1 MAVIPQYTLPKG
13 NQDMTLFGTR
23 NDDSTVTLPTLEFIF
38 LYNNTAVNTIFSSG
52 NSWIGIGAG
61 TEHISINRRDA
72 SYNNLFY
79 ANEMEYGLKVFRMRF
94 EGNSS
99 YSSWGSNDLIWEFS
113 VFEDGVIRLVI
124 EKTPNNASDNFN
136 NPGGTALSVRFETG
150 KSYIFTSQNEN
161 GTNFIVEE
169 GTYLPCQSKFLFIDG
184 EGVKSYLQA
193 EASSV
198 WSKVADVPIT
208 ETMFLEYGVDVLP
221 NDLTGLLSQATLCY
235 FTDNP
240 SIVMDMGNYTLEV
253 KEVVTSKPKVII
265 QRESFQIA
273 QNRNIGVIEVVTSEV
288 GGKIRIAI
296 STDNGLSYKTFSKET
311 SSFVPINIDNMEE
324 FLLNGIR
331 ASGLV
336 DLDYMVLNQMVGETL
351 NFAYVLEKPTLNDIC
366 KLKAVKIRYEE

>member
-13 NQDMTLFGTR
+13 NQGMTLFGTR
-23 NDDSTVTLPTLEFIF
+23 NDDSTVTLPTLEFSF
-38 LYNNTAVNTIFSSG
+38 LYNNTSVNTIFSSG
-52 NSWIGIGAG
+52 NSWIGLGAG

-113 VFEDGVIRLVI
+113 VFEDGVMRLII

-136 NPGGTALSVRFETG
+136 NPGGTVLAVRFETG

-169 GTYLPCQSKFLFIDG
+169 GTYLPCQSKFLFIDE
-184 EGVKSYLQA
+184 EGVKFYLQT
-193 EASSV
+193 EELNV
-198 WSKVADVPIT
+198 WSKVADEPMT
-208 ETMFLEYGVDVLP
+208 EAIFIEYGVDVL
-221 NDLTGLLSQATLCY
+221 
-235 FTDNP
+235 
-240 SIVMDMGNYTLEV
+240 
-253 KEVVTSKPKVII
+253 
-265 QRESFQIA
+265 
-273 QNRNIGVIEVVTSEV
+273 TSET
-288 GGKIRIAI
+288 GGRIRIAI
-296 STDNGLSYKTFSKET
+296 SVDNGVSYKTFSRET
-311 SSFVPINIDNMEE
+311 SSYVPINIDNMEE

-331 ASGLV
+331 ASELV
-336 DLDYMVLNQMVGETL
+336 DLDYAVLNQMVGETL

>member
-13 NQDMTLFGTR
+13 NQGMTLFGTR
-23 NDDSTVTLPTLEFIF
+23 NDDSTVTLPTLEFSF
-38 LYNNTAVNTIFSSG
+38 LYNNASVNTIFSSG
-52 NSWIGIGAG
+52 NSWIGLGAG

-113 VFEDGVIRLVI
+113 VFEDGVMRLVV
-124 EKTPNNASDNFN
+124 EKTPNNSSDNFN
-136 NPGGTALSVRFETG
+136 NPGGTAFAVRFEIG

-169 GTYLPCQSKFLFIDG
+169 GTYLPCQSKFLFIDE
-184 EGVKSYLQA
+184 EGVKSYLQT
-193 EASSV
+193 EELSS
-198 WSKVADVPIT
+198 WSKVADEPMT
-208 ETMFLEYGVDVLP
+208 EAMFIEHGVDVLP

-240 SIVMDMGNYTLEV
+240 SIVTDIEHYTLEV
-253 KEVVTSKPKVII
+253 KEVVTSKPKVVI
-265 QRESFQIA
+265 QKESFQIA
-273 QNRNIGVIEVVTSEV
+273 QNRNIDVIEVVTSET
-288 GGKIRIAI
+288 GGRIRIAI
-296 STDNGLSYKTFSKET
+296 SVDNGVSYKTFSKET

-331 ASGLV
+331 ASELV
-336 DLDYMVLNQMVGETL
+336 DLDYAVLNQMVGEAL
-351 NFAYVLEKPTLNDIC
+351 NFAYVFEKPTLNDIC

>member
-1 MAVIPQYTLPKG
+1 MSVNPQYTLPKG
-13 NQDMTLFGTR
+13 NQGMTLFGTR
-23 NDDSTVTLPTLEFIF
+23 NDDSTVTLPTLEFSF
-38 LYNNTAVNTIFSSG
+38 LYNNTSVNTIFSSG
-52 NSWIGIGAG
+52 NSWIGLGAG

-113 VFEDGVIRLVI
+113 VFEDGVMRLVV

-136 NPGGTALSVRFETG
+136 NPGGTAFAVRFETG

-169 GTYLPCQSKFLFIDG
+169 GTYLPCQSKFLFIDE
-184 EGVKSYLQA
+184 EGVKSYLQTEELSA
-193 EASSV
+193 
-198 WSKVADVPIT
+198 WSKVADEPMT
-208 ETMFLEYGVDVLP
+208 EAMFIEYGVDVLP

-240 SIVMDMGNYTLEV
+240 SIVTDIEYYTLEV
-253 KEVVTSKPKVII
+253 KEVVTSKPKVVI
-265 QRESFQIA
+265 QKESFQIA
-273 QNRNIGVIEVVTSEV
+273 QNRNIDVIEVVTSET
-288 GGKIRIAI
+288 GGRIRIAV
-296 STDNGLSYKTFSKET
+296 SVDNGVSYKTFSRET
-311 SSFVPINIDNMEE
+311 SSFVPINIDDVEG

-331 ASGLV
+331 ASELIE
-336 DLDYMVLNQMVGETL
+336 LDYDMLNQMVGETL
-351 NFAYVLEKPTLNDIC
+351 SFAYVLEKPTLNDIC